1 MLLADFNSVHAL
13 RNQLLNNYEIVPWDV
28 VTDSI
33 PAADTC
39 PYDVSTRRFVCPT
52 MTTSNGLTMTR
63 SFQLLDVSGVPQSAF
78 SPTETRAIRA
88 VADLNGTVDSTSST
102 PPYTLKVSSHREHTL
117 SGLPGG
123 THTLSGIRSTTVN
136 DSLNGSVA
144 YSVTMVETTGL
155 ALPKRGMGSSYPES
169 GTLMSKLES
178 TLGLDISVTV
188 TFNGTSVV
196 TKTTRV
202 NGETETCTV
211 DLKSPAARPV
221 CFAP

>member
-1 MLLADFNSVHAL
+1 MQLVSSCRRATVVVCCAMLGACADGVAPGDPDVTAPRDPDVTLDMLLADFNSVHAL

-123 THTLSGIRSTTVN
+123 THT
-136 DSLNGSVA
+136 
-144 YSVTMVETTGL
+144 
-155 ALPKRGMGSSYPES
+155 
-169 GTLMSKLES
+169 
-178 TLGLDISVTV
+178 
-188 TFNGTSVV
+188 
-196 TKTTRV
+196 
-202 NGETETCTV
+202 
-211 DLKSPAARPV
+211 
-221 CFAP
+221 